1 MAATNVAAM
10 DATVHELELTA
21 DEDFILT
28 AWMYRMMQRDIAGS
42 KSKRATSKRA
52 ARDEFRTAAADAFAA
67 RRTTDFSPEIADT
80 VKRFS
85 GEALRPDPEV
95 LEDAGPEVSHLVV
108 RRSRALLLL
117 IDLYGFEPWTE
128 AKWEGDARKKTLA
141 EAQSALT
148 ELHPEDLQAV
158 ETAYKDAI
166 KKLSKTGAWTKY
178 ALLAGAGLGIGI
190 LTGGLAGP
198 AIAAAYGSYVLGMSG
213 AAAASA
219 GMAAI
224 GGGSLAAG
232 GLGMAGGAAIIAGV
246 GGAAGAGAAMA
257 GGELSGF
264 TTARVAADAIKLHVV
279 TQLVIRDVD
288 GNEEAA
294 KAVIVS
300 LRERVAGF
308 GKTIEELANKVEQ
321 LRGQLAAKQAEV
333 DAAREQALADQ
344 DRFARLKAAAERL
357 VEEVTRTGEPG
368 TEAACSPKS
377 RRLKARRGPSKTW
390 QKRSPSLPTTWRPRE
405 RHRR

>member
-1 MAATNVAAM
+1 M
-10 DATVHELELTA
+10 DATAGKLELTA
-21 DEDFILT
+21 DEDFILS

-42 KSKRATSKRA
+42 KSKRAASKRA
-52 ARDEFRTAAADAFAA
+52 ARDGFRTAAADAFAT
-67 RRTTDFSPEIADT
+67 RMVGDFSPEIAEV
-80 VKRFS
+80 VKRFGS
-85 GEALRPDPEV
+85 GAQGADPEV
-95 LEDAGPEVSHLVV
+95 LEDAGPEVSRLVA

-128 AKWEGDARKKTLA
+128 AKWEGDARKNTLT
-141 EAQSALT
+141 EAHNALT
-148 ELHPEDLQAV
+148 QLHPEDLQAV
-158 ETAYKDAI
+158 QTAYKDAV
-166 KKLSKTGAWTKY
+166 KKLSRTGAWTKY
-178 ALLAGAGLGIGI
+178 ALLAGAGLSIGV

-198 AIAAAYGSYVLGMSG
+198 ALAAAYGSHVLGMSG

-232 GLGMAGGAAIIAGV
+232 GLGMAGGAAIIAGL
-246 GGAAGAGAAMA
+246 GGAAGAGAAVA

-279 TQLVIRDVD
+279 TQLVLRDVD

-300 LRERVAGF
+300 LRERVAGL
-308 GKTIEELANKVEQ
+308 GKTIEDLANKVEQ
-321 LRGQLAAKQAEV
+321 LRGQLMAKQAEV

-344 DRFARLKAAAERL
+344 DRYSRLKAAAERL
-357 VEEVTRTGEPG
+357 IEDVTGPENQELKRLLAEIEETKDEITAVEGVAEAVTLLADDL
-368 TEAACSPKS
+368 EAA
-377 RRLKARRGPSKTW
+377 
-390 QKRSPSLPTTWRPRE
+390 
-405 RHRR
+405 